1 MPSRGATLEQA
12 PHNWRKWMGTEL
24 HFKTRDQL
32 DWDDVIS
39 GNYFLYYT
47 MFGQHNSLKRM
58 EEVRRNRQW
67 MPFPCDCPKVV
78 TKTGERVNANLGSTA
93 RVAFMVLGKSVT
105 IGTMASSRCSV
116 AKMPRAKRAS
126 QPFSRKT
133 VCGK

>member
-1 MPSRGATLEQA
+1 
-12 PHNWRKWMGTEL
+12 MGTEL

-78 TKTGERVNANLGSTA
+78 TKTGERQPRKHGKSCIYGAWKECHNWYHGKQQVLSGQNAKGEKSITAFLKEDSVWQIILSQARFGIGDAANL
-93 RVAFMVLGKSVT
+93 
-105 IGTMASSRCSV
+105 
-116 AKMPRAKRAS
+116 
-126 QPFSRKT
+126 
-133 VCGK
+133 